1 MPYAHGIEEGDTV
14 RFTRPIEGWAVGMG
28 GMVVNVWGADEVM
41 VEIVEHPSGYT
52 LDVIDVPVDCVR
64 VAFRQGVP
72 AAV

>member
-1 MPYAHGIEEGDTV
+1 MPYLHGIEEHDVV
-14 RFTRPIEGWAVGMG
+14 RFTRPVGDWPAGMG
-28 GMVVNVWGADEVM
+28 GTVVNVWGPDEVM

-64 VAFRQGVP
+64 VAFPQGLQ